1 MSRPSTTTA
10 ALLPALSA
18 ALGLPSSLRRLDG
31 AASGRGDAG
40 ADDTVD
46 GPSRGDTDTAGGRRA
61 STSTTSRRDD
71 DGPSAAGG
79 GRDLASRARDNASR
93 IYARRVVDR
102 ARLEGEHPWADG
114 RRMRKNGGRRRGRP
128 PHPF

>member
-18 ALGLPSSLRRLDG
+18 ALGLLRRLDG
-31 AASGRGDAG
+31 ASGRGDAG

-61 STSTTSRRDD
+61 STSTT
-71 DGPSAAGG
+71 GPGEFSPVPNPRSKGTNI
-79 GRDLASRARDNASR
+79 L
-93 IYARRVVDR
+93 
-102 ARLEGEHPWADG
+102 ARLGCGSQGLHYEHGCRQRA
-114 RRMRKNGGRRRGRP
+114 K
-128 PHPF
+128 